1 MRIGLSVGYWG
12 ARPPKNIERY
22 LAEAEE
28 VGVESMWTAE
38 AYGSDA
44 ISTLACWG
52 TRTAAM
58 RLGTAVC
65 QMSART
71 PTAMAMA
78 ALTID
83 HLSSGRM
90 IVGIGASG
98 PQVVE
103 GWYGQPYP
111 RPLERTREY
120 VDIMRKVWAREAPV
134 TYSGRHYQL
143 PYNGE
148 RGAGLGKPLL
158 STVHPLRPD
167 IPVYLGAEGPKN
179 VALAAEIADG
189 WLPLWFSPKS
199 DEFYRNALAEGF
211 SRPGARRSADTF
223 DVAGVVWVSE
233 HEDVEVAASR
243 IKPVI
248 ALYAGG
254 MGAKDVN
261 FHNDVFVRMG
271 WGDVCAKVQELYL
284 AGRKQEAS
292 DAIPL
297 EMVEDVALVGPVDK
311 LSADLKNRWG
321 STCLTTMVLGGRLKQ
336 ETLAQLVQTAD
347 AL

>member
-1 MRIGLSVGYWG
+1 MRIGVSVGYWG
-12 ARPPKNIERY
+12 SGPPRNVERF

-28 VGVESMWTAE
+28 VGAESVWTAE
-38 AYGSDA
+38 TYGSDA
-44 ISTLACWG
+44 ISTLAAWG
-52 TRTAAM
+52 TRTERM

-83 HLSSGRM
+83 HLSNGRM
-90 IVGIGASG
+90 VVGIGASG

-111 RPLERTREY
+111 RPLQRTREY
-120 VDIMRKVWAREAPV
+120 VDIMRAVWAREAPV
-134 TYSGRHYQL
+134 SYQGRHYQL
-143 PYNGE
+143 PYSG
-148 RGAGLGKPLL
+148 GDGTGLGKPLK
-158 STVHPLRPD
+158 STVHPVRAD

-199 DEFYRNALAEGF
+199 DAFYRDALAEGF
-211 SRPGARRSADTF
+211 ARPGARRTADTF

-233 HEDVEVAASR
+233 HEDIETAAAR

-271 WGDVCAKVQELYL
+271 WGEVCAKVQELYL
-284 AGRKQEAS
+284 AGRKQEAGE
-292 DAIPL
+292 AIPL
-297 EMVEDVALVGPVDK
+297 EMVEDVALVGPADK
-311 LSADLKNRWG
+311 LCEDLAKHWG
-321 STCLTTMVLGGRLKQ
+321 PTCLNTVILGGRVKQ
-336 ETLAQLVQTAD
+336 ETLARLVQTANSI
-347 AL
+347 

>member
-1 MRIGLSVGYWG
+1 MRIGVSVGYWG
-12 ARPPKNIERY
+12 SGPPKNVERF

-28 VGVESMWTAE
+28 AGVESMWTAE
-38 AYGSDA
+38 TYGSDA
-44 ISTLACWG
+44 ISTLAAWG
-52 TRTAAM
+52 TRTENL

-65 QMSART
+65 QMAART

-83 HLSSGRM
+83 HLSNGRM
-90 IVGIGASG
+90 VVGIGASG

-103 GWYGQPYP
+103 GWYGRPYP

-120 VDIMRKVWAREAPV
+120 VDVMRRVWAREAPV
-134 TYSGRHYQL
+134 TFEGRHYQL
-143 PYNGE
+143 PYT
-148 RGAGLGKPLL
+148 GADGTGLGKPLK
-158 STVHPLRPD
+158 STVHPVRAD

-199 DEFYRNALAEGF
+199 DDFYRAALADGF
-211 SRPGARRSADTF
+211 ARPGARHTSDSF

-233 HEDVEVAASR
+233 HDDVEIAAAR

-248 ALYAGG
+248 ALYSGG

-271 WGDVCAKVQELYL
+271 WGEVCAEVQELYL
-284 AGRKQEAS
+284 AGRKREAGE
-292 DAIPL
+292 AIPL

-311 LSADLKNRWG
+311 LCDDLANRWAA
-321 STCLTTMVLGGRLKQ
+321 TCLDTVILGGRVGQ
-336 ETLAQLVQTAD
+336 QTLARLVDTA
-347 AL
+347 AGL

>member
-1 MRIGLSVGYWG
+1 MKIGISVGYWG
-12 ARPPKNIERY
+12 AGPPRNVERR
-22 LAEAEE
+22 LAEAEDL
-28 VGVESMWTAE
+28 GVESMWTAE

-52 TRTAAM
+52 VRTRNL

-83 HLSSGRM
+83 HLSNGRM
-90 IVGIGASG
+90 VVGLGASG

-120 VDIMRKVWAREAPV
+120 VDIMRKVWARDEPV
-134 TYSGRHYQL
+134 TYAGRHYQL
-143 PYNGE
+143 PFAERNGS
-148 RGAGLGKPLL
+148 GLGKPLM
-158 STVHPLRPD
+158 STVHPLRAA

-199 DEFYRNALAEGF
+199 DDFYRSALDEGF
-211 SRPGARRSADTF
+211 SRPGARHGPATF

-233 HEDVEVAASR
+233 HDDVETAAAR

-248 ALYAGG
+248 ALYVGG
-254 MGAKDVN
+254 MGAKGAN
-261 FHNDVFVRMG
+261 FHNEVFVRMG
-271 WGDVCAKVQELYL
+271 WGEICAKMQELYL
-284 AGRKQEAS
+284 DGRKQEAI
-292 DAIPL
+292 DLIPL
-297 EMVEDVALVGPVDK
+297 EMVEDVALVGPPDK
-311 LSADLKNRWG
+311 LCDDLTNRWG
-321 STCLTTMVLGGRLKQ
+321 ATCLTTMILGGAPKP
-336 ETLAQLVQTAD
+336 ETLGRMVETA
-347 AL
+347 AHF

>member
-1 MRIGLSVGYWG
+1 MRIGVSIGYWG
-12 ARPPKNIERY
+12 SRPPRNVERF
-22 LAEAEE
+22 LAQAEE

-44 ISTLACWG
+44 ISTLAHWG
-52 TRTAAM
+52 VPTNM

-83 HLSSGRM
+83 HLSNGRM
-90 IVGIGASG
+90 VVGIGASG

-120 VDIMRKVWAREAPV
+120 VDIMRQVWARDAAV
-134 TYSGRHYQL
+134 TYAGRHYQL
-143 PYNGE
+143 PYTGDD
-148 RGAGLGKPLL
+148 GTGLGKPLR
-158 STVHPLRPD
+158 STVHPLRSD

-179 VALAAEIADG
+179 VALSAEIADG

-211 SRPGARRSADTF
+211 ARPGARHNADTF

-233 HEDVEVAASR
+233 HDDVEVAAAR

-254 MGAKDVN
+254 MGAKEAN

-284 AGRKQEAS
+284 TGRKAEAS
-292 DAIPL
+292 EAIPL
-297 EMVEDVALVGPVDK
+297 EMVEDVALVGPIDK
-311 LSADLKNRWG
+311 LCDDLKNRWG
-321 STCLTTMVLGGRLKQ
+321 STCLTTMILGGRLKQ
-336 ETLAQLVQTAD
+336 DQLAALVETAKDL
-347 AL
+347 